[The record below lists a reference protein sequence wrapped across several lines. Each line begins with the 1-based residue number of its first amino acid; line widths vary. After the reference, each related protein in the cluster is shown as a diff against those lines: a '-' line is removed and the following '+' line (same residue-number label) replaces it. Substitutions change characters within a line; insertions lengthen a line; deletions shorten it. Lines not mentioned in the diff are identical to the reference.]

1 MASVVLVT
9 GGNRGLG
16 LGLALALAHS
26 GADIAIAGRTQSE
39 LDSASE
45 LIARTGRR
53 AWSFQCDVAM
63 STMCARWWRTRR
75 RPRAASTCW

>member
-1 MASVVLVT
+1 MISFQMPSMRLDGRVVLVT

-45 LIARTGRR
+45 LIDGAPAAAPG
-53 AWSFQCDVAM
+53 ASSAMSPM
-63 STMCARWWRTRR
+63 STM
-75 RPRAASTCW
+75 